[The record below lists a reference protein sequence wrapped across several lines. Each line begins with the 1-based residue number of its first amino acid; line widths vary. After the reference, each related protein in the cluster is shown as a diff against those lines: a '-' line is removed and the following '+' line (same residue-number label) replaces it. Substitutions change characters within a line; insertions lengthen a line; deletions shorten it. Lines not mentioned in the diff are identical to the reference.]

1 METITDKM
9 VEIARFSRVED
20 AQAMLA
26 LLQSEGVDCY
36 LRNEYTTQ
44 VNGIIDMGGV
54 RVEMLEESVP
64 KAMQILKDNGYD
76 IPEEDEN
83 PDDVTSVT
91 SWTSRIPIL
100 RKFSL
105 GGQILILVFVIAAC
119 LALLIFLGYILT

>member
-91 SWTSRIPIL
+91 SWTSHIPIL

-105 GGQILILVFVIAAC
+105 GVQILILVFIIAAC

>member
-105 GGQILILVFVIAAC
+105 GGQILILIFVIAAC